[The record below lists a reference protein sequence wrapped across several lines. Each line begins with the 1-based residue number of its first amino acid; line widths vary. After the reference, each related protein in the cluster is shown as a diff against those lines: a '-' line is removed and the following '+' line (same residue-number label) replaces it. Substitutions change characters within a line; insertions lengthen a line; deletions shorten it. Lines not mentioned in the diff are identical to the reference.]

1 MEKELPIGWI
11 ETGLLNI
18 VEVCTGKKDANYATS
33 DGKYLF
39 FTCAY
44 EPLRS
49 DDYSFEGDV
58 LILPGNGVNVGEVF
72 YYSGK
77 FEAYQRTY
85 IVKNIKIDPKYLFY
99 HFKRYWKEIG
109 TAQQYGSATN
119 YIKIGN
125 FNDYRISFPPL
136 PEQQR
141 IVAKLDTLFGHIGT
155 LKTCLDRIPQ
165 LLKDFRQKVLTQAVT
180 GKLTE
185 EWRGTDSVEKITSV
199 TIGVEFDAA
208 PKKWQWVKLIDVAKL
223 ESGHTPRK
231 TVPEYWNNGN
241 VPWISLQD
249 IRAVDGMEITET
261 KYMPNALGIENSSA
275 RLLPKGTVCF
285 CRDIS
290 VGFVTIMGKEM
301 STSQHFANWICTDRL
316 NNRFLMF
323 AFMASRQSLIASG
336 TGTTVGTIYYPALKE
351 MRILLPEIEE
361 QQEIVRRVESLFAKA
376 DQIEASYQKLKAKI
390 EVLPQA
396 LLAKAFRGELVAQL
410 PTDGDARDLLEQIKQ
425 AKEGLEKGGK
435 GRKMKG
441 DEKLNMAAEPKG
453 RYGKRR

>member
-1 MEKELPIGWI
+1 MDNELPIGWI
-11 ETGLLNI
+11 ETGLLDI
-18 VEVCTGKKDANYATS
+18 VEVYTGKKDANYATS

-85 IVKNIKIDPKYLFY
+85 IVSNIKIDPKYLFY

-136 PEQQR
+136 SEQQR
-141 IVAKLDTLFGHIGT
+141 IVAKIDTLFGHLDA
-155 LKTCLDRIPQ
+155 LKARLDRIPQ

-180 GKLTE
+180 GKLTKPLTKWEKTNLGNLVFKGGIFDGPFGSNLKTEDYTSSGVRVIRLENIEFLNFVE
-185 EWRGTDSVEKITSV
+185 EKETFVSEGKYNTLTR
-199 TIGVEFDAA
+199 
-208 PKKWQWVKLIDVAKL
+208 
-223 ESGHTPRK
+223 HTVR
-231 TVPEYWNNGN
+231 EGDIIFSSF
-241 VPWISLQD
+241 ISED
-249 IRAVDGMEITET
+249 IRACILPELKTKAIAKADCFCIRPDET
-261 KYMPNALGIENSSA
+261 KMDKKY
-275 RLLPKGTVCF
+275 LLFLLVSK
-285 CRDIS
+285 IS
-290 VGFVTIMGKEM
+290 FNQLV
-301 STSQHFANWICTDRL
+301 ANIHGATRPRINTTQL
-316 NNRFLMF
+316 KTLII
-323 AFMASRQSLIASG
+323 SL
-336 TGTTVGTIYYPALKE
+336 PPL
-351 MRILLPEIEE
+351 EE

-390 EVLPQA
+390 EQLPQA
-396 LLAKAFRGELVAQL
+396 LLAKAFRGERVEQL
-410 PTDGDARDLLEQIKQ
+410 PADGDARDLLEQIKQ

-435 GRKMKG
+435 GKKMKVE
-441 DEKLNMAAEPKG
+441 DEVRMVAEEG
-453 RYGKRR
+453 TRYGKK